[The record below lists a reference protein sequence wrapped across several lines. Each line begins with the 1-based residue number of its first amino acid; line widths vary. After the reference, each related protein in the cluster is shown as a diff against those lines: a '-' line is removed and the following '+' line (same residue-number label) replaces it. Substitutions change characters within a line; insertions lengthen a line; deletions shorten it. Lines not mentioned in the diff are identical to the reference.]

1 MKGKKISIFLL
12 YLHIWKIV
20 SSNNEISLNKNLH
33 NPPLRSHHT
42 FAKYWPYLSIIGG
55 FGIFLN
61 IFVLYSFYSE
71 RATIFT
77 SVNIMIGYEDIR
89 NGFIPFHF
97 HFYSMDTMY
106 RLVYSLFTTHWR
118 NYIMCSDQNLFHRWL
133 DLEMVVSEVQS
144 YHIIFIL
151 LIF

>member
-89 NGFIPFHF
+89 N
-97 HFYSMDTMY
+97 
-106 RLVYSLFTTHWR
+106 
-118 NYIMCSDQNLFHRWL
+118 
-133 DLEMVVSEVQS
+133 S
-144 YHIIFIL
+144 YHFISTFIAWIQCTGWYTVFL
-151 LIF
+151 QLIGETTSCVLIRIYSIDG